1 MDELKKLQEKRATL
15 AAKIHELAKTS
26 DKWTAEDK
34 AMWDQVNAEYDTT
47 MAALTAAKEAI
58 DRQAADTAAIQSRLS
73 HIDGYRP
80 TNSQIGRDGG
90 SLDAGPV
97 NQSMFGGNGGGRV
110 DSQSIALQG
119 WLMASSGD
127 STIRRKVTDQHRQA
141 LASTGRSVDDNE
153 FVINLGSSEQFG
165 AARNHW
171 LNPRN
176 AMTIGVPETGG
187 NFVGSTLVASLERAM
202 LDFSGVL
209 QVAEVLRTDNGELMS
224 WPTIDDT
231 ANTGSRVG
239 EAQDAGT
246 ASDPVAGRTSWN
258 AFDFTSG
265 FLNVGRN
272 LLKDSIFNLEQVIGS
287 MLGERLGRK
296 QNTDYTTGGGGG
308 NSPAGI
314 VTRAVSGKTAASATA
329 IVFDELIDLE
339 HSVDPSRRNQ
349 PGVGYMLHD
358 SILQAVRKLKDGNG
372 QPIWQSGW
380 NAGMPDRLNNRQY
393 WINQAMASSIASG
406 AKTVLFGQ
414 LSAYKVRQV
423 GTIVIQRLVERR
435 AEYNQD
441 VFIAYMRGDG
451 NLLDAGD
458 HPVKYLS
465 H

>member
-15 AAKIHELAKTS
+15 AAKIHDMAKTA

-34 AMWDQVNAEYDTT
+34 AAWDQVNADYDST
-47 MAALTAAKEAI
+47 MADLTAAKEAI
-58 DRQAADTAAIQSRLS
+58 DAQTASAAAIQARLTQV
-73 HIDGYRP
+73 DGYKP
-80 TNSQIGRDGG
+80 TNSLIGRDSGT
-90 SLDAGPV
+90 LDRGPS
-97 NQSMFGGNGGGRV
+97 NQSMFGGGHAPVN
-110 DSQSIALQG
+110 SQSLALQG

-127 STIRRKVTDQHRQA
+127 HSVRRQVTDQHRQA
-141 LASTGRSVDDNE
+141 LAATGRSLDDNE
-153 FVINLGSSEQFG
+153 FVISLGSSEQFCS
-165 AARNHW
+165 ARNHW
-171 LNPRN
+171 MNPRN
-176 AMTIGVPETGG
+176 AMTVGVPETGG
-187 NFVGSTLVASLERAM
+187 NFVGSTLVNSLERAM
-202 LDFSGVL
+202 LDYSGIL
-209 QVAEVLRTDNGELMS
+209 QVAEVLRTENGELMS

-231 ANTGSRVG
+231 ANTGTRVG
-239 EAQDAGT
+239 EGQDAGT
-246 ASDPVAGRTSWN
+246 ANDPVAGRTSWN

-314 VTRAVSGKTAASATA
+314 VTRSTAGKTAASATA

-380 NAGMPDRLNNRQY
+380 NSGMPDRLNNRQY

-435 AEYNQD
+435 AEFNQD

-458 HPVKYLS
+458 HPVKYLV